1 MLDNHGIIQVIL
13 VTLRDKRMFLDFHVF
28 DIPEGPTPFILVGLP
43 IASLINATHPGKLQ
57 LQFGKE
63 VLDIGMSRALN
74 TKTESKPEVDPLKE
88 VMGISL
94 QEREDQPSLE
104 EEASDF
110 SAVDEPLEF
119 EELGE
124 SLRPDLPRIELKQ
137 LPPGLKYTFLNG
149 NKDTSVIISDKLTE
163 SESQRLILV
172 LEKYRSVLG
181 YSL

>member
-1 MLDNHGIIQVIL
+1 MW
-13 VTLRDKRMFLDFHVF
+13 DKWIFLDFHVF
-28 DIPEGPTPFILVGLP
+28 DILEGPTPFILVGLL

-74 TKTESKPEVDPLKE
+74 TKTNSKPEVDPLEE

-94 QEREDQPSLE
+94 EEGEHQPSLE

-110 SAVDEPLEF
+110 NTVDEPPEF

-124 SLRPDLPRIELKQ
+124 SLWPDPR
-137 LPPGLKYTFLNG
+137 GLNSNTY
-149 NKDTSVIISDKLTE
+149 
-163 SESQRLILV
+163 RLA
-172 LEKYRSVLG
+172 
-181 YSL
+181 